1 MSKPTRPKK
10 VEEDEEYQQ
19 LLRQAK
25 QMYMKTKEKD

>member
-1 MSKPTRPKK
+1 MSKLTRLKK